1 MKSRF
6 INVTNISKANEAMEE
21 HSNIVFFRP
30 RVQGK
35 LQLKGYPCVI
45 TYASTLYRQGYW
57 AFPFPK
63 NSPYR
68 KLFSHH
74 LLAMRQSGQIQRLL
88 DMHITRV
95 KALKEDHEK
104 CKNSRK
110 LFSKHADRM
119 NQIVFKLLI
128 PNL

>member
-1 MKSRF
+1 
-6 INVTNISKANEAMEE
+6 MEE
-21 HSNIVFFRP
+21 DPNIVFFLFHLTREIE
-30 RVQGK
+30 
-35 LQLKGYPCVI
+35 LTGYPCVI
-45 TYASTLYRQGYW
+45 TKASTSYKLGYW

-119 NQIVFKLLI
+119 NQIVFQLLI
-128 PNL
+128 SNL